1 MERDKLI
8 RWGEDMEIIGF
19 IGTGVMG
26 ASIVKHLLKAGYSVN
41 VYNRTKSKTDELVK
55 EGAIWQD
62 TPKDVTN
69 KSDVIFSMVGYPKD
83 VEEIYYGENGVF
95 SGKVDGKI
103 VIDMTTSTP
112 SLAKKIEETAVELGA
127 ESLDAPVSGGDLGA
141 KKGTLTTMVGGKKEV
156 YDKVEPILNV
166 FSSKVNLQG
175 KAGSGQH
182 TKMAN
187 QIMIAG
193 TMTGMTELLVYAK
206 SAGLDLAKVLD
217 TVGGGSAAN
226 WSLANY
232 APRILKEDFTPGF
245 FAKHFLKDLNIALEE
260 AEKMSI
266 ELPATKEARNLYQ
279 ALVDQGFENDGTQAL
294 IKLWWDI

>member
-1 MERDKLI
+1 MEK
-8 RWGEDMEIIGF
+8 IGF

-26 ASIVKHLLKAGYSVN
+26 ASIVRHLLKAGYSVN
-41 VYNRTKSKTDELVK
+41 VYNRTKEKTDELVK

-62 TPKDVTN
+62 TPKDVTTN
-69 KSDVIFSMVGYPKD
+69 SDIVFSMVGYPKD
-83 VEEIYYGENGVF
+83 VEEIYYGENGIF
-95 SGKVDGKI
+95 SADVTGKI
-103 VIDMTTSTP
+103 LIDMTTSTP
-112 SLAKKIEETAVELGA
+112 SLAQKISRTATEKEA
-127 ESLDAPVSGGDLGA
+127 YSLDAPVSGGDLGA
-141 KKGTLTTMVGGKKEV
+141 KNGTLTTMVGGSPDV
-156 YDKVEPILNV
+156 FDKVESILTV

-206 SAGLDLAKVLD
+206 SAGLDLEKVLD

-226 WSLANY
+226 WSLTNY

-245 FAKHFLKDLNIALEE
+245 FVKHFLKDLNIALEE

-266 ELPATKEARNLYQ
+266 DLPATKEARNLYQ
-279 ALVDQGFENDGTQAL
+279 ALVDKGFENDGTQAL